1 MISHDL
7 AIQLASD
14 SVQVSVCLSIVML
27 SMLVDTAQ
35 ASSQRIIDRQH
46 L

>member
-14 SVQVSVCLSIVML
+14 SVQVSVCLSIML